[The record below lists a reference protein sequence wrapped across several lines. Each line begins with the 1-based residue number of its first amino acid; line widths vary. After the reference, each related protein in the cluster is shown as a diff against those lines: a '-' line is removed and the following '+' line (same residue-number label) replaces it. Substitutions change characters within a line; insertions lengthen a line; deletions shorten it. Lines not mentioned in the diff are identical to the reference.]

1 MMPMLCVMPANK
13 MINSHFLRN
22 FCLLLSLVIYA
33 NNTFAQWQRL
43 SGGPSADYTQY
54 IDMSLI
60 NLTDDGKWRVWE
72 LMDYQAPKISTT
84 GELARSSKQYWEID
98 CKDFKHRVLSGSWF
112 TRQMGSGSSLG
123 TVRESDFIY
132 IQPGSV
138 GSYLATPLCSR
149 K

>member
-1 MMPMLCVMPANK
+1 MPANK

-54 IDMSLI
+54 IDMSLVK
-60 NLTDDGKWRVWE
+60 LTDDGKWRIWE
-72 LMDYQAPKISTT
+72 LMDYQTPKMSTN

-112 TRQMGSGSSLG
+112 TGQMGSGSSLG

>member
-1 MMPMLCVMPANK
+1 MAVSPNT
-13 MINSHFLRN
+13 MINSNFLRN
-22 FCLLLSLVIYA
+22 FWVLLSLVIYS

-54 IDMSLI
+54 IDMSLLK
-60 NLTDDGKWRVWE
+60 LTDDGKWRVWE
-72 LMDYQAPKISTT
+72 LMDYQIPKISTT
-84 GELARSSKQYWEID
+84 GKVIRSSKQYWEID

-112 TRQMGSGSSLG
+112 TGQMGSGESLG
-123 TVRESDFIY
+123 GPVRESEYEY

-138 GSYLATPLCSR
+138 GAYLATPLCSV

>member
-1 MMPMLCVMPANK
+1 MLLRLLQA
-13 MINSHFLRN
+13 MINSHLLRN
-22 FCLLLSLVIYA
+22 FWILLSLVIYA
-33 NNTFAQWQRL
+33 NNSFAQWQRL

-54 IDMSLI
+54 IDMSLVK
-60 NLTDDGKWRVWE
+60 LTDDGKWRIWE
-72 LMDYQAPKISTT
+72 LMDYQTPKMSTT
-84 GELARSSKQYWEID
+84 GEFARSSKQYWEID

-112 TRQMGSGSSLG
+112 TGQMGSGSSLG